1 MYKIFY
7 NPDTLEI
14 KWYSDWDII
23 MELPYLETDYQIV
36 LFNNYHIVD
45 EEGTLVVKPIKLQ
58 YTEEE
63 WNEVTNPIQ

>member
-1 MYKIFY
+1 
-7 NPDTLEI
+7 
-14 KWYSDWDII
+14 

-63 WNEVTNPIQ
+63 WKEVTNPIQ